1 MPGSP
6 ARKNQKKKPASSRA
20 AAPVP
25 PSTIGRNPLDALI
38 SESAVLH
45 VARHRRVK
53 PALVAGPELVAP
65 HGAGPGVK
73 LAITVPKA
81 LAEQVQSILAVR
93 TDLSFDQLMS
103 TALGEVLIDMRRR
116 GPKRP

>member
-6 ARKNQKKKPASSRA
+6 ARKKKPSARA
-20 AAPVP
+20 AAPPP

-45 VARHRRVK
+45 VARRRRVK
-53 PALVAGPELVAP
+53 PALVAAPELVAP
-65 HGAGPGVK
+65 HGAGAGVK

>member
-1 MPGSP
+1 MPGSA
-6 ARKNQKKKPASSRA
+6 ARKKKPASTRA
-20 AAPVP
+20 AASSP

-45 VARHRRVK
+45 VARRRAK
-53 PALVAGPELVAP
+53 PALVPAPEMVP
-65 HGAGPGVK
+65 THGAGPGVK

-81 LAEQVQSILAVR
+81 LAEQVQAILAVR

-103 TALGEVLIDMRRR
+103 TALSTVLAEVRPGHGPARSRR
-116 GPKRP
+116 G